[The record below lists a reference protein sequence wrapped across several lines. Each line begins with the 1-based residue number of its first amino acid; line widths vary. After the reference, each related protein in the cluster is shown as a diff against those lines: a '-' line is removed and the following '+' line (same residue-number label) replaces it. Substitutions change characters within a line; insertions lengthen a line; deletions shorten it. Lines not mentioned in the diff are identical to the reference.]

1 MRTPRKVISHFRCTR
16 VKVFGFNF
24 FFFLHFCCPHF
35 VIVCCTWPTNTWSSS
50 DWRRD
55 NLVVF
60 IDHIVRKKNRRAV
73 HSLLLSWFKCDD
85 AVDML
90 TLLLLLA
97 VRLAD
102 WLAAVLCYF
111 YNVLFVATA
120 VRHWRKC
127 LDQIRASKCKFIHQK
142 LENCTPSERGLL
154 YFRITRVV
162 PENPNKNSPKK
173 NSWYSSSEKYSSKKL
188 YGFYSWEVWF
198 LIY

>member
-1 MRTPRKVISHFRCTR
+1 M
-16 VKVFGFNF
+16 
-24 FFFLHFCCPHF
+24 
-35 VIVCCTWPTNTWSSS
+35 
-50 DWRRD
+50 
-55 NLVVF
+55 VVF

-173 NSWYSSSEKYSSKKL
+173 IIDIVLVKNTAVKSCMAFILGKFDFWFINSSNENILIQLYWHYCVIHIFGLFIKKIPSFPNAVL
-188 YGFYSWEVWF
+188 WLE
-198 LIY
+198 